1 MPGNSIFHA
10 NVYQVFLIPLVAVII
25 CACLPVPGSAQA
37 EPDQVGSLDG
47 LVKSVYRDTKYVLTS
62 PLRWRQDDVV
72 KLVTLSMGT
81 FVVMLADAELQ
92 DRVQRNRTRAGDEIS
107 RWTDRYYKR
116 VSNLAVGTLYL
127 SGLVSRDR
135 RLRQTALL
143 CLESV
148 ALAEGITK
156 GLKYLVGRSRPYGGQ
171 GAYNFDPLDYP
182 PPPYSLSFPS
192 GHATAAFAFSSVVA
206 AQYPTWPVK
215 LISYGFAVVV
225 SLARVNNNAHFSSD
239 VLFGGAVG
247 ISVGRCLVAL
257 HKRDGKSDLEFMSR
271 HEPDKIGIGLRMWLR

>member
-1 MPGNSIFHA
+1 MPVNSISRGR
-10 NVYQVFLIPLVAVII
+10 VCRVVLIPLIAVII
-25 CACLPVPGSAQA
+25 RACLPILGLAQA
-37 EPDQVGSLDG
+37 EPVEEGSGDG
-47 LVKSVYRDTKYVLTS
+47 LVKSVYRDTKHVLTS

-81 FVVMLADAELQ
+81 FVVMLADTELQ

-116 VSNLAVGTLYL
+116 ISNLAVGTLCL

-135 RLRQTALL
+135 KLRRTALL
-143 CLESV
+143 CLESA
-148 ALAEGITK
+148 ALAQGITK
-156 GLKYLVGRSRPYGGQ
+156 GLKYLVGRSRPYGGR

-206 AQYPTWPVK
+206 AQYPSWPVK

-239 VLFGGAVG
+239 VLFGGIIG
-247 ISVGRCLVAL
+247 ISVGRCLGAL
-257 HKRDGKSDLEFMSR
+257 HKREGKSDLEFMSR
-271 HEPDKIGIGLRMWLR
+271 HEPDKIGVGLRMWLR